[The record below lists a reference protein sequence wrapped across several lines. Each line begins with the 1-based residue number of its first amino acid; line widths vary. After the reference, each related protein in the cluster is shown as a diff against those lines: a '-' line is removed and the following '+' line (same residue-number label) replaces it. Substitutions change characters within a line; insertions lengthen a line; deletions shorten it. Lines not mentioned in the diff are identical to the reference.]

1 MFYGTVKMP
10 KIKFIS
16 LTNAYNNL
24 RLALNADQI
33 VGVFE
38 QPDGTCTIEF
48 LSTDANENT
57 VSVKE
62 TYDEIRAM
70 IYDYNNKV

>member
-1 MFYGTVKMP
+1 MP

-16 LTNAYNNL
+16 LTNAHNDL
-24 RLALNADQI
+24 RLALNADRI

-48 LSTDANENT
+48 LSTDADENT
-57 VSVKE
+57 VGVKE
-62 TYDEIRAM
+62 TYDEIGAM

>member
-1 MFYGTVKMP
+1 MV

-16 LTNAYNNL
+16 LTNAHNDT
-24 RLALNADQI
+24 RLALNVDHI

-38 QPDGTCTIEF
+38 KHNRTCTIEIR
-48 LSTDANENT
+48 SVDPIDNT

-62 TYDEIRAM
+62 TYDEIRDM

>member
-1 MFYGTVKMP
+1 MD

-24 RLALNADQI
+24 RLALNADHI

-38 QPDGTCTIEF
+38 QPDGTCTIEIR
-48 LSTDANENT
+48 STDTDENT

-62 TYDEIRAM
+62 TYDEIGAM

>member
-1 MFYGTVKMP
+1 M
-10 KIKFIS
+10 KFIS
-16 LTNAYNNL
+16 LTNAHNGL
-24 RLALNADQI
+24 GVALNTDQI

-48 LSTDANENT
+48 LSTDVNENT
-57 VSVKE
+57 ISVKQ
-62 TYDEIRAM
+62 TYDEIGAM

>member
-1 MFYGTVKMP
+1 MP

-16 LTNAYNNL
+16 LTNAHNDL

-48 LSTDANENT
+48 LSTDVNENT

-62 TYDEIRAM
+62 TYDEIGAM

>member
-1 MFYGTVKMP
+1 MP

-16 LTNAYNNL
+16 LTNAHNDL
-24 RLALNADQI
+24 RLALNADHI

-38 QPDGTCTIEF
+38 QPDGTCTIEIR
-48 LSTDANENT
+48 STDTDENT

-62 TYDEIRAM
+62 TYDEIGAM

>member
-1 MFYGTVKMP
+1 MD
-10 KIKFIS
+10 KIKLIS

-24 RLALNADQI
+24 RLALNADYI

-38 QPDGTCTIEF
+38 QPDGTCTIEIR
-48 LSTDANENT
+48 STDTDENT

-62 TYDEIRAM
+62 TYDEIGAM

>member
-1 MFYGTVKMP
+1 MA

-16 LTNAYNNL
+16 LTNAHNDL
-24 RLALNADQI
+24 RLAFNVDQI

-38 QPDGTCTIEF
+38 QPDGTCTIKF
-48 LSTDANENT
+48 ISTDANENT

-62 TYDEIRAM
+62 TYDEIGAM

>member
-1 MFYGTVKMP
+1 MP

-16 LTNAYNNL
+16 LTNAHNDL

-33 VGVFE
+33 VGVLE

-62 TYDEIRAM
+62 TYDEIGAM

>member
-1 MFYGTVKMP
+1 MA

-16 LTNAYNNL
+16 LTNAYNGL
-24 RLALNADQI
+24 GVALNTDQI

-62 TYDEIRAM
+62 TYDEIGAM

>member
-1 MFYGTVKMP
+1 MP

-16 LTNAYNNL
+16 LTNAHNDL
-24 RLALNADQI
+24 RLALNADHI

-62 TYDEIRAM
+62 TYDEIGAM

>member
-1 MFYGTVKMP
+1 MP

-16 LTNAYNNL
+16 LTNAHNDL
-24 RLALNADQI
+24 RLALNADHI

>member
-1 MFYGTVKMP
+1 MP

-16 LTNAYNNL
+16 LTNAHNDL

-48 LSTDANENT
+48 LSTDADENT